1 MENIL
6 ERCEFSHEFHSHSE
20 LAKPVYEISSEL
32 RKARCKLQDAIWE
45 EDEEAQA
52 ALRREI
58 ERLEIKISL
67 GETYEYRF

>member
-6 ERCEFSHEFHSHSE
+6 TSCECSRDLHSHSE
-20 LAKPVYEISSEL
+20 LAKPVYEILAEL
-32 RKARCKLQDAIWE
+32 KKARCKLQDAIWE